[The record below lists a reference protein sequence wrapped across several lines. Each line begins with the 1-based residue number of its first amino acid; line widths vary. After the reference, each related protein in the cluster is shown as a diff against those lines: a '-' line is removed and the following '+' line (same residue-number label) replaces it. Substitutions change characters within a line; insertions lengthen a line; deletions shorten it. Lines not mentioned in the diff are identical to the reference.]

1 MNKCGT
7 NAGYQR
13 HCLEKTIKC
22 QPCKDA
28 HKVVIKKYYSEY
40 SESIKNNRRIKYSLN
55 KELER
60 FKRKE
65 YYSKNSEK
73 EKLRERIY
81 KKNNPHIKRESE
93 RRRRAKKFE
102 NGFEPYKETQVLE
115 IYGKDCH
122 ICLRPIDLSAPRQ
135 PGLHGWEIGLH
146 IDHVIPLSKGGPD
159 TIDNVRPA
167 HGSCNV
173 KKHANPLSK

>member
-7 NAGYQR
+7 NAGYQK
-13 HCLEKTIKC
+13 HCIDKTEKC
-22 QPCKDA
+22 QICKEA
-28 HKVVIKKYYSEY
+28 HSEY
-40 SESIKNNRRIKYSLN
+40 IKNYYIKNSIKLKNNRKEKYFQNS
-55 KELER
+55 EDE
-60 FKRKE
+60 KE
-65 YYSKNSEK
+65 YVRQWRLNNLEYNRAYQRQHKK
-73 EKLRERIY
+73 E
-81 KKNNPHIKRESE
+81 NPHLKRESE
-93 RRRRAKKFE
+93 RRRRAKRFE
-102 NGFEPYKETQVLE
+102 NGFEPYKEIQVLE

-146 IDHVIPLSKGGPD
+146 IVHVIPLSKGGQD